1 MRLTTI
7 ALALGLGLLAPAV
20 AHAQPEGVE
29 KGPFGLGII
38 VGEPT
43 GVSAK
48 LYLDNDTAVAGAVGS
63 AVVTGGLQ
71 AHADY
76 LFHPWILTDE
86 EAFVLPAYLGPG
98 ARLLAADNGRG
109 QATDF
114 HIGIR
119 AVAGMMFDF
128 KRIPLDVFVEV
139 AGVLD
144 YVISD
149 DDMRE
154 GIDVGLNAGAG
165 VRYYF

>member
-1 MRLTTI
+1 MRLMI
-7 ALALGLGLLAPAV
+7 IVVALGVAVPAV

-29 KGPFGLGII
+29 KGPFGVGII

-43 GVSAK
+43 GISAK

-98 ARLLAADNGRG
+98 LRLLAADRGRG
-109 QATDF
+109 QDTDF
-114 HIGIR
+114 HIGQIGRASCRERVFR
-119 AVAGMMFDF
+119 AV
-128 KRIPLDVFVEV
+128 
-139 AGVLD
+139 
-144 YVISD
+144 
-149 DDMRE
+149 
-154 GIDVGLNAGAG
+154 
-165 VRYYF
+165 

>member
-1 MRLTTI
+1 MRLITI
-7 ALALGLGLLAPAV
+7 AVALGILLPGV

-29 KGPFGLGII
+29 KGPFGVGII

-43 GVSAK
+43 GLSAK
-48 LYLDNDTAVAGAVGS
+48 LYLDNDTAIDGAVGS

-86 EAFVLPAYLGPG
+86 DAFVLPAYLGPG
-98 ARLLAADNGRG
+98 LRLLAADNGRG
-109 QATDF
+109 QAKDF
-114 HIGIR
+114 HIGLR
-119 AVAGMMFDF
+119 ACAGIMFDF
-128 KRIPLDVFVEV
+128 KSIPLDVFVEV

-149 DDMRE
+149 DDTRE